1 MLTIIENYCVNHN
14 LKFSTDPEPRKC
26 KTNCITFLKRQRP
39 LPDVILCG
47 NRFPWVDH
55 GVHLGNNFRNSYDG
69 MKADVMIKR
78 AQFVQKSCEL
88 QQEFSFAHP
97 NTKIQINNIFNCHF
111 TGSPLWD
118 LSSNEVE
125 HLEKSWNVSLRKM
138 MNLPLTTHK
147 YLIEPLSGT
156 SHLRKILA
164 KRFVSFVRQIENY
177 NKVAA
182 KQLLNVIRDDTQTV
196 TGNNSRLVL
205 RSINRWSLK
214 EVKASDFDKIWYY
227 NIEEKDQWKVNMIK
241 EISSIK
247 MSEYLVEGFTDE
259 EINDILVYLCSS

>member
-1 MLTIIENYCVNHN
+1 MECFFEENDE
-14 LKFSTDPEPRKC
+14 S
-26 KTNCITFLKRQRP
+26 
-39 LPDVILCG
+39 
-47 NRFPWVDH
+47 
-55 GVHLGNNFRNSYDG
+55 
-69 MKADVMIKR
+69 
-78 AQFVQKSCEL
+78 
-88 QQEFSFAHP
+88 SFNYA
-97 NTKIQINNIFNCHF
+97 
-111 TGSPLWD
+111 
-118 LSSNEVE
+118 
-125 HLEKSWNVSLRKM
+125 
-138 MNLPLTTHK
+138 
-147 YLIEPLSGT
+147 YLIEPLSGI

-196 TGNNSRLVL
+196 TGNNLRLIL
-205 RSINRWSLK
+205 RSVNRWSLK

-227 NIEEKDQWKVNMIK
+227 NIEEKDKWKVNMIK

>member
-1 MLTIIENYCVNHN
+1 MLTIIENYCLNHN

-118 LSSNEVE
+118 LSSNEHVG
-125 HLEKSWNVSLRKM
+125 RAM
-138 MNLPLTTHK
+138 A
-147 YLIEPLSGT
+147 Y
-156 SHLRKILA
+156 
-164 KRFVSFVRQIENY
+164 
-177 NKVAA
+177 
-182 KQLLNVIRDDTQTV
+182 
-196 TGNNSRLVL
+196 
-205 RSINRWSLK
+205 
-214 EVKASDFDKIWYY
+214 
-227 NIEEKDQWKVNMIK
+227 
-241 EISSIK
+241 
-247 MSEYLVEGFTDE
+247 
-259 EINDILVYLCSS
+259 